1 MTHKGS
7 CHCGRIAFE
16 VEGDLTQAIQCNC
29 SHCSRKGYLLWFVP
43 RAQLRLATPESALAT
58 YLFNKHVISHH
69 FCPACGCAPL
79 GFGKDPAGAA
89 VAAVNVRCLEGVE
102 IATLKIMPFDGRG
115 L

>member
-16 VEGDLTQAIQCNC
+16 VEGDLTQVIQCNC

-58 YLFNKHVISHH
+58 YLFNNHS
-69 FCPACGCAPL
+69 AS
-79 GFGKDPAGAA
+79 AA
-89 VAAVNVRCLEGVE
+89 HSA
-102 IATLKIMPFDGRG
+102 
-115 L
+115 